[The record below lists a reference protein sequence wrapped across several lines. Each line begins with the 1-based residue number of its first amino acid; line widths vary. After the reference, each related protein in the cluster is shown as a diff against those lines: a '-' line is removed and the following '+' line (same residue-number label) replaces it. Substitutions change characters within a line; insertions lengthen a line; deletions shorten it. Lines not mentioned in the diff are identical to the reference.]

1 MRTEKAEFQPTRDH
15 LAATY
20 DRSQVPLYLQVAIAL
35 RQRIAR
41 GDWSPGGKIAT
52 LEELEREYQ
61 VARVTV
67 RHAVDVLQREGLV
80 QRRQG
85 KGTFVTKQLAESRWL
100 HVEAAWESLI
110 SPHKDNVPRA
120 VSVAYPP
127 AVPRLEQGEA
137 ELAPRYQFLRSVQ
150 YSGGEPFSIASVH
163 IAEDIYRRAP
173 EQFVTHTALPVLISL
188 DTVTI
193 REARQTMVIGAAD
206 TETAALLK
214 TALNA
219 PTMEARCIVIDE
231 RGVAIYVGEI
241 VYRGDCIKLSIDLH
255 GRR

>member
-1 MRTEKAEFQPTRDH
+1 MNQH

-35 RQRIAR
+35 RQRIAK
-41 GDWSPGGKIAT
+41 GDWGPGGKIAT
-52 LEELEREYQ
+52 LEELEKEYQ

-85 KGTFVTKQLAESRWL
+85 KGTFVTKQLPESRWL

-110 SPHKDNVPRA
+110 SPIKDNVPRMI
-120 VSVAYPP
+120 SVADPP
-127 AVPRLEQGEA
+127 ALPRLGTGEA
-137 ELAPRYQFLRSVQ
+137 RLAPRYKFLRSVQ
-150 YSGGEPFSIASVH
+150 YGGNEPFSVASVH
-163 IAEDIYRRAP
+163 LADDIYRRAP
-173 EQFVTHTALPVLISL
+173 DRFMTHTALPVLISL
-188 DTVTI
+188 SEVRI
-193 REARQTMVIGAAD
+193 GQAHQTMVIGAAD
-206 TETAALLK
+206 TETAALLQ

-219 PTMEARCIVIDE
+219 PTMDARCVVIDE
-231 RGVAIYVGEI
+231 DGVAIYVGEI

-255 GRR
+255 GRS

>member
-1 MRTEKAEFQPTRDH
+1 M
-15 LAATY
+15 
-20 DRSQVPLYLQVAIAL
+20 PLYLQVAIAL

-41 GDWSPGGKIAT
+41 GDWDPGGKIAT
-52 LEELEREYQ
+52 LEELEKEYQ

-85 KGTFVTKQLAESRWL
+85 KGTFVTKQLPESRWL
-100 HVEAAWESLI
+100 HVEAAWDSLI
-110 SPHKDNVPRA
+110 SPIKDNIPRVISVPH
-120 VSVAYPP
+120 PP
-127 AVPRLEQGEA
+127 AFPRLENGEA
-137 ELAPRYQFLRSVQ
+137 RPAPRYQFLRSVQ
-150 YSGGEPFSIASVH
+150 YSGGEPFSVASVH
-163 IAEDIYRRAP
+163 LAEDIYRRAP
-173 EQFVTHTALPVLISL
+173 ERFVTHTALPVLISL
-188 DTVTI
+188 SEVKI

-219 PTMEARCIVIDE
+219 PTMDARCVVIDE
-231 RGVAIYVGEI
+231 NDVAIYVGEI

>member
-1 MRTEKAEFQPTRDH
+1 MNQH

-35 RQRIAR
+35 RQRIAK
-41 GDWSPGGKIAT
+41 GDWGPGGKIAT
-52 LEELEREYQ
+52 LEELEKEYQ

-85 KGTFVTKQLAESRWL
+85 KGTFVTKQLPESRWL

-110 SPHKDNVPRA
+110 SPIKDNVPRMI
-120 VSVAYPP
+120 SVANPP
-127 AVPRLEQGEA
+127 ALPRLEAGEA
-137 ELAPRYQFLRSVQ
+137 RLAPRYKFLRSVQ
-150 YSGGEPFSIASVH
+150 YSGNEPFSVASVH
-163 IAEDIYRRAP
+163 LAEHIYKRAP
-173 EQFVTHTALPVLISL
+173 DRFMTHTALPVLISL
-188 DTVTI
+188 SEMRI
-193 REARQTMVIGAAD
+193 GQAHQTMVIGAAD
-206 TETAALLK
+206 TETAALLQ

-219 PTMEARCIVIDE
+219 PTMDARCVVIDE
-231 RGVAIYVGEI
+231 DGVAIYVGEI

-255 GRR
+255 GRS

>member
-1 MRTEKAEFQPTRDH
+1 MDQH

-35 RQRIAR
+35 RQRIAK
-41 GDWSPGGKIAT
+41 GDWGPGGKIAT
-52 LEELEREYQ
+52 LEELEKEYQ

-85 KGTFVTKQLAESRWL
+85 KGTFVTKQLPESRWL

-110 SPHKDNVPRA
+110 SPIKDNVPRMI
-120 VSVAYPP
+120 SVASPP
-127 AVPRLEQGEA
+127 ALPRLETGEA
-137 ELAPRYQFLRSVQ
+137 RLAPSYKFLRSVQ
-150 YSGGEPFSIASVH
+150 HSGNEPFSVASVH
-163 IAEDIYRRAP
+163 LAEDIYKRAP
-173 EQFVTHTALPVLISL
+173 DRFMTHTALPVLISL
-188 DTVTI
+188 SEVRI
-193 REARQTMVIGAAD
+193 GEAHQTMVIGAAD
-206 TETAALLK
+206 TETAALLQ

-219 PTMEARCIVIDE
+219 PTMDARCVVIDE
-231 RGVAIYVGEI
+231 DGVAIYVGEI

-255 GRR
+255 GRS